1 MYDYVKVINGITKY
15 VDVEIVEKINGW
27 QKWVVGSG
35 LGIALSNSTN
45 IFNKLKENEIIKM
58 LDIIDKED
66 KIDVDKIYI
75 EMKKQA
81 QKSAI
86 TFDVPML
93 GALTLNEKD
102 VDKIYEFIKEDKS
115 A

>member
-66 KIDVDKIYI
+66 KIDVDKIYK

-93 GALTLNEKD
+93 GTLTLNEKD
-102 VDKIYEFIKEDKS
+102 VDKIYEFIREDKS